1 MKLKAKLQLQSPLL
15 TQPGSLHASL
25 AKVVHETAFDI
36 ERDIKEQM
44 REPKS
49 GRTYSRAAITRRASK
64 VTRGLGLREYTTAK
78 GFQRA
83 VVGYKFHRASAA
95 GEAPAV
101 DHGAAIGSLQTVP
114 DGLRATITGS
124 QILEWLDTGT
134 PRIAPRPFVR
144 PALERARAPFERRV
158 EDAIEEL
165 L

>member
-15 TQPGSLHASL
+15 TQRGSLHAAL
-25 AKVVHETAFDI
+25 AKVVHETAFDV

-49 GRTYSRAAITRRASK
+49 GRTYARGAITRRASK
-64 VTRGLGLREYTTAK
+64 VTRGLGLREKTTAK

-83 VVGYKFHRASAA
+83 VVANTFHRASAP

-101 DHGAAIGSLQTVP
+101 DTGGAINSLITTVE
-114 DGLRATITGS
+114 GLRATIDGS
-124 QILEWLDTGT
+124 EILGLLDTGT
-134 PRIAPRPFVR
+134 RKLAPRQFVR

-158 EDAIEEL
+158 EEAIEEL